1 MADQIIEHFSCV
13 MCDGRALS
21 ALLLTLFIK
30 YQRSLHV
37 TLAIYFTFLGQTIQS
52 PKKTLTGSYKYVT
65 EVSLITNCPCILDS

>member
-52 PKKTLTGSYKYVT
+52 PKKTLRD
-65 EVSLITNCPCILDS
+65 I